1 MPDNW
6 VLAVFVKAPLV
17 GTVKTRLA
25 AAVGHWEATQLYRRL
40 GRLLV
45 RVTAAPHYRTAVW
58 YAPARKGRAV
68 RAWLRG
74 PWVSSFRPQVN
85 GDLGCRLQAA
95 FASHFAE
102 GAARVVVIGS
112 DCPAVG
118 RQIVVQAFRA
128 LEHCD
133 VVLGPALDGG
143 YYLLGL
149 KGPHPSLF
157 DAIPWSSARVLAETE
172 ARARTLSLATSRLAP
187 LRDVDTLTDA
197 RALGLVP
204 SR

>member
-1 MPDNW
+1 MPDNR

-17 GTVKTRLA
+17 GTVKTRLG
-25 AAVGHWEATQLYRRL
+25 AAVGHWEATQVYRRV

-45 RVTAAPHYRTAVW
+45 RASAAPYYRTVVW
-58 YAPARKGRAV
+58 YTPARRGRAV

-85 GDLGCRLQAA
+85 GDLGRRLRAA

-102 GAARVVVIGS
+102 GAASVVVIGS
-112 DCPAVG
+112 DCPGVG
-118 RQIVVQAFRA
+118 RRVIVQAFHA
-128 LEHCD
+128 LERCD

-143 YYLLGL
+143 YYLIGL
-149 KGPHPSLF
+149 TGPRPSLF

-172 ARARTLSLATSRLAP
+172 ARARTLSLSTSRLAP

-197 RALGLVP
+197 RALGLLP
-204 SR
+204 GS